1 MKKFK
6 VIVSIFLIVCMV
18 MLIIFPDKYIKLTFD
33 GVKIWALNVLPSLLP
48 FFFLTTLFTF
58 VGFVEK
64 MSYCAS
70 PLTKRL
76 YGVSGIGFYTQL
88 MSFLSGYPVGA
99 KTVSDLAKNNVIS
112 RKQANSLATFS
123 STSGPLFI
131 VGSVGIGMFL
141 SKKIGY
147 ILLLS
152 HLLGSVLCGM
162 IFKFILKPD
171 CESSPAVSAKT
182 CDNVLYESIYSAVI
196 SVMIVG
202 GFIAIFYTLSQ
213 IVSDIKILYPLE
225 VILKPVFGDLT
236 DGILTGIIECT
247 MGAKK
252 LSMYPSDISVTLTCG
267 IISFGGISVWCQ
279 SLIYL
284 TQAKVSVKIFAF
296 SKIIHTIL
304 SMIICYI
311 LTLIIGL

>member
-1 MKKFK
+1 MA
-6 VIVSIFLIVCMV
+6 
-18 MLIIFPDKYIKLTFD
+18 MLIAFPDKYIKLTFD
-33 GVKIWALNVLPSLLP
+33 GIKIWALTVLPSLLP

-58 VGFVEK
+58 VGFIGK
-64 MSYCAS
+64 ISHYAS
-70 PLTKRL
+70 PVTKRL

-88 MSFLSGYPVGA
+88 MSFLSGYPIGA
-99 KTVSDLAKNNVIS
+99 KIVSDLAKNNVIDK
-112 RKQANSLATFS
+112 KQANCLSTFS

-152 HLLGSVLCGM
+152 HILGSVLCGI

-171 CESSPAVSAKT
+171 CNSVSPIQIKK

-202 GFIAIFYTLSQ
+202 GFIAIFYTLSG

-225 VILKPVFGDLT
+225 IVLKPVFGELT
-236 DGILTGIIECT
+236 DGLLTGIIECT

-252 LSMYPSDISVTLTCG
+252 LSTYPSNLSVTLVCG

-284 TQAKVSVKIFAF
+284 TQAKVSVKIFAL
-296 SKIIHTIL
+296 SKTIHTVL
-304 SMIICYI
+304 SMIICFI
-311 LTLIIGL
+311 LTLIVGL

>member
-1 MKKFK
+1 
-6 VIVSIFLIVCMV
+6 
-18 MLIIFPDKYIKLTFD
+18 MLILFPDKYIKLTFE
-33 GVKIWALNVLPSLLP
+33 GIKIWALTVLPSLLP
-48 FFFLTTLFTF
+48 FFFLTTLFTL

-64 MSYCAS
+64 ISYFMS
-70 PLTKRL
+70 PITKRA
-76 YGVSGIGFYTQL
+76 YGTSGIGFYVQL

-99 KTVSDLAKNNVIS
+99 KIVSDLVKNNVIDK
-112 RKQANSLATFS
+112 KQATSIATFS

-131 VGSVGIGMFL
+131 VGSVGIGMFA

-152 HLLGSVLCGM
+152 HLIGSIICGV
-162 IFKFILKPD
+162 IFKFILKPNSKPTPL
-171 CESSPAVSAKT
+171 CVSNK

-196 SVMIVG
+196 SVLIVG
-202 GFIAIFYTLSQ
+202 GFIAIFYTLSE

-225 VILKPVFGDLT
+225 LCLKPIFGDLSN
-236 DGILTGIIECT
+236 GILTGIIECT

-252 LSMYPSDISVTLTCG
+252 LSSYLSPLSVTLTCG

-284 TQAKVSVKIFAF
+284 TQAKISIKIFAF
-296 SKIIHTIL
+296 SKIVHTIV
-304 SMIICYI
+304 SMIICYLLI
-311 LTLIIGL
+311 LLIGL